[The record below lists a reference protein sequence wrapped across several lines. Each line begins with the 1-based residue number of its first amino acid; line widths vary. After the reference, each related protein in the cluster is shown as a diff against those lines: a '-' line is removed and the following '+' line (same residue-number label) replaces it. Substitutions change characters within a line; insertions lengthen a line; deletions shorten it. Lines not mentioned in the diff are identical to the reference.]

1 MDQPRTKCQTGR
13 GIFAAKYTLVSDVP
27 DGGCLLKGESIG
39 IQPYNPALPDNSA
52 PDIEKS
58 TVAIR
63 GTQVGNALLNYP
75 PDPNP
80 DNLPYALGPFAT
92 VEPGA
97 DDFCDVPSLAPAV
110 QDLPPVEGVD
120 AGPDG
125 GGGKPALPAVHFKY
139 EWRNVRFYVTAAQ
152 AGVQMKGE
160 LTYTKDDCTA
170 VYNVNALYPS
180 TSCMAGDAGAKYP
193 NHELCLPP
201 DLEKGRTGSTIN
213 SDVATVCDPELGVC
227 VLARDLPSNN

>member
-13 GIFAAKYTLVSDVP
+13 GVFAAKYTLVSDVP
-27 DGGCLLKGESIG
+27 DGGGCILKGESIG
-39 IQPYNPALPDNSA
+39 IQPYNPALPDKSA

-63 GTQVGNALLNYP
+63 GTQLGAALLKYP
-75 PDPNP
+75 ADPDHP
-80 DNLPYALGPFAT
+80 PYALGAFAT
-92 VEPGA
+92 ADPGT
-97 DDFCDVPSLAPAV
+97 DDFCDVPSLAPAE
-110 QDLPPVEGVD
+110 QNLGPVAGD

-125 GGGKPALPAVHFKY
+125 GNPDLPAVHYKY
-139 EWRNVRFYVTAAQ
+139 EWKNVRFYVTAAQ
-152 AGVQMKGE
+152 AGVQMQGD

-170 VYNVNALYPS
+170 QYKVNALYPS

-193 NHELCLPP
+193 NPELCLPP

-213 SDVATVCDPELGVC
+213 SDVATVCDAQLGVC